1 MAIDRGMDKEDVVY
15 THNEILLNYKKG
27 QNWVICTDMDGHREY
42 HTERSKLE
50 KKKKKEKNK
59 YHILTHIHGI

>member
-50 KKKKKEKNK
+50 KNII
-59 YHILTHIHGI
+59 Y

>member
-42 HTERSKLE
+42 HTERSMSE
-50 KKKKKEKNK
+50 KDK
-59 YHILTHIHGI
+59 YHMKSFTCEI